1 MYSLTTLPVT
11 GYEIHSDSG
20 AEPEQFGC
28 NAFDKA
34 DSRLNELREQFPKNT
49 FSLVALIDA

>member
-11 GYEIHSDSG
+11 GYEIQSDSA

-28 NAFDKA
+28 NAFDHA
-34 DSRLNELREQFPKNT
+34 DSRLNELREQFPKIT